1 MTRVLQEIQ
10 EGPLLVV
17 ALLTFLV
24 IMEAAYR
31 LGRRH
36 ESRSDDVIRTHVTA
50 LQSAVLGLLSL
61 LLGFNFVM
69 AVARFDA
76 RRTLIQEEVSAINTA
91 HLRAQLLAPG
101 ERREATSLLRAYVAT
116 RVELTRAV
124 DDSARI
130 EAAIAAAAQIQ
141 RQLWA
146 VVEGAVAQGSSA
158 IAIAQFIQSANEV
171 ITVND
176 KRRAALDNHVPETV
190 LDLLVGVAGVA
201 LGFIAYG
208 YGLTGRRR
216 HGAAV
221 IYATLI
227 AVVLTVIVDLD
238 RPRSGFIR
246 VSDDAMIRMQE
257 TLGRET
263 PSAGPSAAP
272 PPGSPSR

>member
-1 MTRVLQEIQ
+1 MSRVLQEIQ
-10 EGPLLVV
+10 EGALLVV
-17 ALLTFLV
+17 ALVTFLA
-24 IMEAAYR
+24 IMELAYR

-101 ERREATSLLRAYVAT
+101 ERGEATDLLRAYIAA
-116 RVELTRAV
+116 RVEFMRAV
-124 DDSARI
+124 DDRARI
-130 EAAIAAAAQIQ
+130 EAATVAAAQIH

-146 VVEGAVAQGSSA
+146 VVERAVAQGSSA
-158 IAIAQFIQSANEV
+158 VAVAQFIQSANEV

-216 HGAAV
+216 HSAAV
-221 IYATLI
+221 IYAALI

-246 VSDDAMIRMQE
+246 VSEDAMIRMQDA
-257 TLGRET
+257 LGRDT
-263 PSAGPSAAP
+263 PSAAPAAAP